1 VSTKKPKSPVL
12 MELSSRQPDIK
23 AGGTGFDLMTKIGPI
38 YWFVALAIVLPQPV
52 SARITPTEYRDVGI
66 TISPNAAAPLAAIVT
81 DENGRQY
88 GLAELISRPTVLV
101 FADYSCRTLCGP
113 IIAFV
118 AEALRQSGL
127 KAGAQFQLLV
137 VGLNPKDG
145 PMAAATMRHNYLGE
159 DTALN
164 GAAKF
169 VTADDAAIKSLTS
182 ALGYRYRYDADDDQY
197 IHPGAAY
204 VLSAKGRVAR
214 VLTGIGLS
222 GVDIRLA
229 LIEASEGRVGTLR
242 DRVRL
247 LCSHF
252 DPVHGAYDVMVSRML
267 AATGLATTLAL
278 GGGIGILMLM
288 GRRRST

>member
-1 VSTKKPKSPVL
+1 
-12 MELSSRQPDIK
+12 
-23 AGGTGFDLMTKIGPI
+23 MTKVGVLC
-38 YWFVALAIVLPQPV
+38 WFVALLIMLPQPTL
-52 SARITPTEYRDVGI
+52 ARITPAEYRDVGI
-66 TISPNAAAPLAAIVT
+66 TLSPDAAAPLATIVA
-81 DENGRQY
+81 DESGRRHA
-88 GLAELISRPTVLV
+88 LSELISRPTVLV

-118 AEALRQSGL
+118 AAALRQSGL
-127 KAGAQFQLLV
+127 EAGAQYRLLV
-137 VGLNPKDG
+137 VGLDPKDG
-145 PMAAATMRHNYLGE
+145 PKTAATMRHNYLGE

-164 GAAKF
+164 SATKF
-169 VTADDAAIKSLTS
+169 VTADDATIKALTG
-182 ALGYRYRYDADDDQY
+182 ALGYRYHYDTDDDQY
-197 IHPGAAY
+197 VHPGAAY

-229 LIEASEGRVGTLR
+229 LVEASEGRVGTLR
-242 DRVRL
+242 DKVRL

-278 GGGIGILMLM
+278 GGGLGILMLM

>member
-1 VSTKKPKSPVL
+1 MTSVWQK
-12 MELSSRQPDIK
+12 LSARGYSV
-23 AGGTGFDLMTKIGPI
+23 MTKIGVLC
-38 YWFVALAIVLPQPV
+38 WFAALSIVLPQPV
-52 SARITPTEYRDVGI
+52 SARITPAEYREVGI
-66 TISPNAAAPLAAIVT
+66 TIPPNAAAPLAAIVT
-81 DENGRQY
+81 DENGRRY
-88 GLAELISRPTVLV
+88 GLGELISRPTVLV

-118 AEALRQSGL
+118 AAALQQSGL
-127 KAGAQFQLLV
+127 EPGVQYQLLV

-145 PMAAATMRHNYLGE
+145 PKAAATMRHNYLG
-159 DTALN
+159 DNTALN

-169 VTADDAAIKSLTS
+169 VTADDATIKTLTG

-197 IHPGAAY
+197 VHPGAAY

-222 GVDIRLA
+222 GADIRLA
-229 LIEASEGRVGTLR
+229 LVEASEGRVGTLR
-242 DRVRL
+242 DKVRL